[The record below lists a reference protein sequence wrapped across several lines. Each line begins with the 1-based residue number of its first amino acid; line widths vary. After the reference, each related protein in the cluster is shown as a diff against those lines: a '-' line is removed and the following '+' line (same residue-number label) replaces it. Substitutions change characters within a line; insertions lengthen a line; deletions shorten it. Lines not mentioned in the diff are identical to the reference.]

1 MIRRDFLAGAASLF
15 LGCECAWSNE
25 KKARITNIGL
35 QLYTVR
41 EGLARDIEHTLAAVA
56 EIGYPE
62 VEFAG
67 LFGHRPEYVRSILE
81 RIGLSAPSS
90 HVDYQSVES
99 DWPKALDDAQALGNS
114 FVVFPWI
121 EPNHRRELADWK
133 RIANVLNRAGEQS
146 RQRGIHFAYHNHDF
160 EFKAQEGQLPYDLI
174 LAETDPDLVKMELD
188 LYWITR
194 AGQDPLQYLRRYPNR
209 FALLHVK
216 DMSRDGEIADVG
228 SGVIDFPRIFEA
240 AQRAGV
246 RHQFVEHDHP
256 KDPISSIS
264 ASFRFLQQL
273 RF

>member
-1 MIRRDFLAGAASLF
+1 MIRRNFLAGAASLF
-15 LGCECAWSNE
+15 LGSERAWPNE
-25 KKARITNIGL
+25 KKAKITNIGL

-41 EGLARDIEHTLAAVA
+41 EGLGRDFERTLAAVE
-56 EIGYPE
+56 EIGYRE

-67 LFGHRPEYVRSILE
+67 LFGHRPEDVKSILG
-81 RIGLSAPSS
+81 RNGLRAPSS
-90 HVDYQSVES
+90 HVEYQSVES
-99 DWPKALDDAQALGNS
+99 DWSKALNGAETLGNA
-114 FVVFPWI
+114 FVVCPWI
-121 EPNHRRELADWK
+121 EPNQRRKLADWK
-133 RIANVLNRAGEQS
+133 RIADALNRAGEQS
-146 RQRGIHFAYHNHDF
+146 RQRGIQFAYHNHDF

-174 LAETDPDLVKMELD
+174 LAETDPALVKMELD

-194 AGQDPLQYLRRYPNR
+194 AGQDPLRYLRRYPNR

-216 DMSRDGEIADVG
+216 DMSSDGEIADVG

-240 AQRAGV
+240 AQEAGV
-246 RHQFVEHDHP
+246 LHQFVEHDHP